1 MAEHWAAAMAS
12 AMQVLAGGN
21 GSGQGLL
28 FARINNASPLV
39 IQVNGQAIS
48 RHLYRNY
55 GYIPQAGDQVLA
67 LRQGDAFYI
76 LMKVV
81 PA

>member
-1 MAEHWAAAMAS
+1 MAEHWAAALAG
-12 AMQVLAGGN
+12 AMRGLAGGD
-21 GSGQGLL
+21 SGQGLL
-28 FARINNASPLV
+28 FARISSASPLV
-39 IQVNGQAIS
+39 IQVNGQSIS

>member
-1 MAEHWAAAMAS
+1 MAEHWAAALAG
-12 AMQVLAGGN
+12 AMRGLAGGD
-21 GSGQGLL
+21 SGQGLL
-28 FARINNASPLV
+28 FARINSPSPLS
-39 IQVNGQAIS
+39 IQVNGQNIS

-55 GYIPQAGDQVLA
+55 GYTPQAGDQVLA
-67 LRQGDAFYI
+67 LRHRDAFYI

>member
-12 AMQVLAGGN
+12 TMQGLAGGS

-28 FARINNASPLV
+28 FARISSTSPLI

-48 RHLYRNY
+48 RTSCNRRKAQSCPSSGSMLM
-55 GYIPQAGDQVLA
+55 
-67 LRQGDAFYI
+67 I
-76 LMKVV
+76 LKTT
-81 PA
+81 ACC

>member
-12 AMQVLAGGN
+12 TMQGLAGGS

-28 FARINNASPLV
+28 FARINSPSPLS
-39 IQVNGQAIS
+39 IQVNGQTIS

-55 GYIPQAGDQVLA
+55 GYTPQAGDQVLA

>member
-1 MAEHWAAAMAS
+1 MAEHWAAALAG
-12 AMQVLAGGN
+12 AMRGLAGGD
-21 GSGQGLL
+21 SGQGLL
-28 FARINNASPLV
+28 FARINSASPLS
-39 IQVNGQAIS
+39 IQVNGQTIS

-55 GYIPQAGDQVLA
+55 GYTPQAGDQVLA

>member
-1 MAEHWAAAMAS
+1 MAEHWAAMAS
-12 AMQVLAGGN
+12 AMQGLAGRKD
-21 GSGQGLL
+21 SGQGLL
-28 FARINNASPLV
+28 FARINSASPLI

-67 LRQGDAFYI
+67 LRWGDAFYI

>member
-1 MAEHWAAAMAS
+1 MAEHWAAAIAS
-12 AMQVLAGGN
+12 TMQGLAGGS

-28 FARINNASPLV
+28 FARISSASPLV
-39 IQVNGQAIS
+39 IQVNGQSIS

-55 GYIPQAGDQVLA
+55 GYIPHAGDQVLA

>member
-1 MAEHWAAAMAS
+1 VAEHWAAALAG
-12 AMQVLAGGN
+12 AMRGLAGGD
-21 GSGQGLL
+21 SGQGLL
-28 FARINNASPLV
+28 FARINSPSPLS
-39 IQVNGQAIS
+39 IQVNGQTIS

-55 GYIPQAGDQVLA
+55 GYTPQAGDQVLA

>member
-1 MAEHWAAAMAS
+1 MAEHWAAALAG
-12 AMQVLAGGN
+12 AMRGLAGGD
-21 GSGQGLL
+21 SGRGLL
-28 FARINNASPLV
+28 FARINSPSPLS
-39 IQVNGQAIS
+39 IQVNGQTIS

-55 GYIPQAGDQVLA
+55 GYTPQAGDQVLA

>member
-1 MAEHWAAAMAS
+1 MAEHWAAALAG
-12 AMQVLAGGN
+12 AMRGLAGGD
-21 GSGQGLL
+21 SGQGLL
-28 FARINNASPLV
+28 FARINSPSPLS
-39 IQVNGQAIS
+39 IQVNGQTIS

-55 GYIPQAGDQVLA
+55 GYTPQAGDQVLA

>member
-12 AMQVLAGGN
+12 AMQGLAGGN

-28 FARINNASPLV
+28 FARINNAS
-39 IQVNGQAIS
+39 QVNGQAIS

-55 GYIPQAGDQVLA
+55 GYIPQAEDQVLA

>member
-12 AMQVLAGGN
+12 TMQGLAGGS

-28 FARINNASPLV
+28 FARISSTSPLI

-48 RHLYRNY
+48 RHLYQNY
-55 GYIPQAGDQVLA
+55 SYIPQAGDQVLA

>member
-1 MAEHWAAAMAS
+1 MW
-12 AMQVLAGGN
+12 Q
-21 GSGQGLL
+21 
-28 FARINNASPLV
+28 RIGRRQWPAPCINSPSPLS
-39 IQVNGQAIS
+39 IQVNGQTIS

-55 GYIPQAGDQVLA
+55 GYTPQAGDQVLA

>member
-1 MAEHWAAAMAS
+1 MAEHWAAELAG
-12 AMQVLAGGN
+12 AMQGLAGGKN
-21 GSGQGLL
+21 SGQGLL
-28 FARINNASPLV
+28 FARINSASPLI

-55 GYIPQAGDQVLA
+55 SYIPQAGDQVLA

>member
-1 MAEHWAAAMAS
+1 MAEHWAAALAG
-12 AMQVLAGGN
+12 AMRGLAGGD
-21 GSGQGLL
+21 SGQGLL
-28 FARINNASPLV
+28 FARINSPSPLV
-39 IQVNGQAIS
+39 IQVNGQTIS

-55 GYIPQAGDQVLA
+55 GYTPQAGDQVLA